1 MAEKLFK
8 ARASGEPILAF
19 TQVRPELGLDD
30 GYAIQTEFTSLL
42 ENSGESICGYKL
54 GLTSVPMQELMG
66 VHEPDF
72 GPVFLSTIHHDF
84 AELSAASFISA
95 RIEAE
100 IAIILDSE
108 LRGPGC
114 TPQMVRS
121 AARGMC
127 GSLEIV
133 DSRIKDWNI
142 AICDT
147 VADLASGAAI
157 VKGSSVVSCQQLEPR
172 EIEMVLSRNGD
183 VVGTGTGAATMGDP
197 LVAAAWL
204 VNVLGDRGVALPAG
218 SIVMTGALHA
228 MVPMAPGDEF
238 RAAFEGL
245 GSVAVTVVD

>member
-1 MAEKLFK
+1 MAEALFI

-19 TQVRPELGLDD
+19 TQSRPDLGIDD
-30 GYAIQTEFTSLL
+30 GYSIQTQFTSLL
-42 ENSGESICGYKL
+42 EEAGEVICGYKL

-72 GPVFLSTIHHDF
+72 GPVFSSTIHHDF
-84 AELSAASFISA
+84 AKLSAAAFISA

-114 TPQMVRS
+114 TAEMVRS

-127 GSLEIV
+127 ASLEVV

-157 VKGSSVVSCQQLEPR
+157 VMGSSVVSCQQLEPR
-172 EIEMVLSRNGD
+172 DVEMVLSRNGD
-183 VVGTGTGAATMGDP
+183 VVGTGIGAATLGDP

-218 SIVMTGALHA
+218 SIVMTWALHA
-228 MVPMAPGDEF
+228 MVPMSPGDEF
-238 RAAFEGL
+238 RAEFEGL
-245 GSVAVTVVD
+245 GSVAVTVVA